1 MPVSI
6 DESLVISPNPTPSS
20 LDPAIDAAVAPTAV
34 ADGIARSPRRDLW
47 RRLRG
52 NRPALAALILIGLLL
67 VLATVG
73 APLAASITGHPPN
86 EQYTKALD
94 VQGVPIGPGQRTYE
108 ADSTTP
114 DPHGSYFLLGADRL
128 ERDQLVRVLYGLRV
142 SLT

>member
-34 ADGIARSPRRDLW
+34 AAG
-47 RRLRG
+47 
-52 NRPALAALILIGLLL
+52 
-67 VLATVG
+67 
-73 APLAASITGHPPN
+73 ITGHPPN

-128 ERDQLVRVLYGLRV
+128 GRDQLVRVLYGLRV
-142 SLT
+142 SL